1 MPTSLRSILFYTT
14 VWRANVLK
22 YDIVTIWFG
31 RFGNIED
38 IIIVLLVYSHFTF
51 SLSNRIIL
59 FSWEIGLSRNLYA
72 VYNCTWD

>member
-38 IIIVLLVYSHFTF
+38 IITVYSYIVILHLVYQ
-51 SLSNRIIL
+51 I
-59 FSWEIGLSRNLYA
+59 E
-72 VYNCTWD
+72 

>member
-38 IIIVLLVYSHFTF
+38 IIIVLLV
-51 SLSNRIIL
+51 
-59 FSWEIGLSRNLYA
+59 
-72 VYNCTWD
+72 